1 MLVCVLHEQFQ
12 VDFTDE
18 KEARMEA
25 KSGMLPKYVGSGQ
38 AGLTV
43 ALLMSVAARITQSL
57 IYSSEPQSGFS
68 IGGCSEQ
75 LLTKHSRG

>member
-1 MLVCVLHEQFQ
+1 MK
-12 VDFTDE
+12 

-25 KSGMLPKYVGSGQ
+25 KSGMLPRYFDSGQ

-68 IGGCSEQ
+68 IGGCPEQ
-75 LLTKHSRG
+75 LFTKHCRG